1 MRRQQSY
8 DENYPGE
15 EAEVVRSSSV
25 VEVSS
30 AEVAEEASAV
40 VASEAVWEVAVERFP
55 VLTPR
60 MCHLC
65 AINRFDTPSRILEEN
80 KTFT

>member
-1 MRRQQSY
+1 MKIT
-8 DENYPGE
+8 GE

-40 VASEAVWEVAVERFP
+40 VASEAVWEVAAEPVHGSERNGRASP
-55 VLTPR
+55 VTNQFRL
-60 MCHLC
+60 HH
-65 AINRFDTPSRILEEN
+65 
-80 KTFT
+80 

>member
-1 MRRQQSY
+1 MKIT
-8 DENYPGE
+8 GE

-40 VASEAVWEVAVERFP
+40 VASEAVWEVALEP
-55 VLTPR
+55 VPGSNAEDVSSV
-60 MCHLC
+60 CHQP
-65 AINRFDTPSRILEEN
+65 F
-80 KTFT
+80 